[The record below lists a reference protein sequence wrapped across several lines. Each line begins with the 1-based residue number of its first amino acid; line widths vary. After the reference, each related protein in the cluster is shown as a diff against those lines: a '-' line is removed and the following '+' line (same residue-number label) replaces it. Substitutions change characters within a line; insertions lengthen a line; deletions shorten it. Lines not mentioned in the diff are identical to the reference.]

1 MLLKNP
7 LIYAVSYI
15 IKPTV
20 ESTRLCV
27 TMLIFTKV
35 VKSSQSRSKSELN
48 NIKNKCKEGGLEAV

>member
-7 LIYAVSYI
+7 LIYTVSYI

-48 NIKNKCKEGGLEAV
+48 NIKKNVRR